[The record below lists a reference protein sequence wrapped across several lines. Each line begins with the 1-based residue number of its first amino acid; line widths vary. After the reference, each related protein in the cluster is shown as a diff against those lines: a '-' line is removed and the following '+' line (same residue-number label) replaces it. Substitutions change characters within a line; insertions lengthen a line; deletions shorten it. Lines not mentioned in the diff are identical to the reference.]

1 MLTIE
6 TTKNNMSRKILI
18 SRIMAVI
25 AALVLLQTLYFKF
38 TAHPDSV
45 YIFSQLGVE
54 PWGRIILGILELIT
68 GILLLIPRTT
78 LIGALVGLG
87 LITGALFSHIFMLG
101 IVVNDDGGQ
110 LFMLALLVF
119 VSCLLVIVLR
129 TDELQALKSK
139 FIG

>member
-1 MLTIE
+1 M
-6 TTKNNMSRKILI
+6 NRKILI
-18 SRIMAVI
+18 SRIVAII

-54 PWGRIILGILELIT
+54 PWGRITLGVLELIA

-78 LIGALVGLG
+78 LLGALLGLG

-101 IVVNDDGGQ
+101 IVVNDDGGN
-110 LFMLALLVF
+110 LFMLAVMVF
-119 VSCLLVIVLR
+119 IACLLVIVLR
-129 TDELQALKSK
+129 ADELRALKSK
-139 FIG
+139 YFG

>member
-1 MLTIE
+1 
-6 TTKNNMSRKILI
+6 MSRKISI
-18 SRIMAVI
+18 SRIAAVI
-25 AALVLLQTLYFKF
+25 AALILLQTLYFKF

-54 PWGRIILGILELIT
+54 PYGRIVLGILELIT

-110 LFMLALLVF
+110 LFMLALVVF
-119 VSCLLVIVLR
+119 VACLLVIVLR
-129 TDELQALKSK
+129 TDELQTLKSK